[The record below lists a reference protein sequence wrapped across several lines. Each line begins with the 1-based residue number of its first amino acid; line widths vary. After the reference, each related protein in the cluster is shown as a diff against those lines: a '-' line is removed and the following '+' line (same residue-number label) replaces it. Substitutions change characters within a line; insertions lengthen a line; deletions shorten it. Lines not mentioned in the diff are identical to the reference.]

1 MIHKTNDRQTAH
13 NSFKQCTKCGLEGN
27 TKNCRILKSKR
38 LLMPTVTSVKH
49 NSTLPDSVGKR
60 ACFPKRPHNSMWL
73 LINLGSFVS
82 FPTSKFYFS
91 ASKNSVS

>member
-1 MIHKTNDRQTAH
+1 MIHKTNYRQTAH

-49 NSTLPDSVGKR
+49 NSTLPILWVSVHV
-60 ACFPKRPHNSMWL
+60 FPNVR
-73 LINLGSFVS
+73 IIQCGS
-82 FPTSKFYFS
+82 
-91 ASKNSVS
+91 

>member
-1 MIHKTNDRQTAH
+1 MIHKTNYRQTAH

-49 NSTLPDSVGKR
+49 NSTLPI
-60 ACFPKRPHNSMWL
+60 L
-73 LINLGSFVS
+73 
-82 FPTSKFYFS
+82 
-91 ASKNSVS
+91 